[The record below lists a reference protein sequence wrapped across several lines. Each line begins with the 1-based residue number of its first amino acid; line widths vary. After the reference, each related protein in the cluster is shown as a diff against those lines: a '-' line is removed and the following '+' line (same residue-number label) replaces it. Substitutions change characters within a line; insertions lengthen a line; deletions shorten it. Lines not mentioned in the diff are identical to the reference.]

1 MPYNFQ
7 AKERVAAPASFDED
21 YVAAAPHE
29 SSYNAK
35 HRFQGGGEAGMN
47 PAALTAQL
55 RAVPTTWGSLSQD
68 RIVWP
73 DHV

>member
-1 MPYNFQ
+1 MFNDL
-7 AKERVAAPASFDED
+7 RLWGSCAPDQ
-21 YVAAAPHE
+21 

-35 HRFQGGGEAGMN
+35 HQFQGGGEAVIN

-55 RAVPTTWGSLSQD
+55 RSVPTTWGSRSQD
-68 RIVWP
+68 RIVWL

>member
-1 MPYNFQ
+1 
-7 AKERVAAPASFDED
+7 
-21 YVAAAPHE
+21 
-29 SSYNAK
+29 
-35 HRFQGGGEAGMN
+35 MN

-68 RIVWP
+68 RIVWL